1 MRGALYE
8 LTGLPF
14 WSFTGRLPL
23 SRRGGF
29 ALFPLLSP
37 AMLIATCY
45 FPGHLSNNDLTWTR
59 SADRIQISIRG
70 GQSASLPE
78 IAGKA
83 KREIRRHLRACGA
96 WLLPGTTIAAPG
108 TDVHYAGTLPMG
120 GRQENGTTAL
130 GELNGAPG
138 IHVVD
143 GAVLPSLSAKYP
155 TLTIMANAARIGHT
169 LARES

>member
-1 MRGALYE
+1 
-8 LTGLPF
+8 LP
-14 WSFTGRLPL
+14 
-23 SRRGGF
+23 
-29 ALFPLLSP
+29 
-37 AMLIATCY
+37 
-45 FPGHLSNNDLTWTR
+45 D
-59 SADRIQISIRG
+59 
-70 GQSASLPE
+70 

-96 WLLPGTTIAAPG
+96 WLLPGTTLAAPG

-120 GRQENGTTAL
+120 GGQENGTTAL

-155 TLTIMANAARIGHT
+155 TLTIMANAARIGHA